1 MYRTKTISGQQIIEE
16 TCRFEELVIEEGAS
30 LSAPDGK
37 NLTLSVNG
45 LSCETAP
52 GTYKG
57 EVVLSVSDQFILPPE
72 NPFMHG
78 KEHAFRPTI
87 CIENGEVVKEKGIPA
102 LVRGGK
108 VTPRRIDGVG
118 IYGTDEE
125 LNGIIVAGD
134 SEVVINGL
142 DVMFEGDNC
151 GAMINDFIGVGAG
164 VAAYDYSK
172 VTINDSRIRM
182 NSVTRCTVH
191 AGGHSDV
198 TVNNCELY
206 NESPATTRM
215 DPNWCIGLRGT
226 NRATQLCE
234 YATVHYNDCY
244 IKSNGWGVM
253 SIDGNIDNR
262 MYLKNCKMEL
272 TGARAR
278 GYGAFAIGVAYV
290 SLDHCVC
297 TVNGYSI
304 LMHTERDDDGRR
316 GYVEYVNGTEVTG
329 NLHGML
335 VFGDDCGIVRIADSS
350 FDVDKEVFL
359 LKGSATKYDIE
370 NSRLHSGKGVI
381 VAVIDNDD
389 PGMGKLNYKIP
400 FGSDVYVEG
409 RDLTS
414 VNEFDDVIINLKDM
428 ETEGDFLNSSTN
440 LCAYKLGDSDGRA
453 PGKMNGEIDRADTD
467 DLRGPKNLFV
477 SLSAAKVTG
486 RISSATQVYREGLTV
501 IDSSLREE
509 LGNVTQTPAPAVNN
523 GVIVTLDADSGWTVT
538 GTSYLTK
545 LELADGA
552 FISAP
557 ESRSLVMTIDGVPTE
572 PAAGTYTGSIVLEV
586 R

>member
-1 MYRTKTISGQQIIEE
+1 MYITKTLTGAQ
-16 TCRFEELVIEEGAS
+16 VIESTCTFGELIIGEDAV
-30 LSAPDGK
+30 LSAPEGK

-45 LSCETAP
+45 LSTEIAA

-57 EVVLSVSDQFILPPE
+57 NVVLSVSDQFILPPE
-72 NPFMHG
+72 NPFMRG
-78 KEHAFRPTI
+78 QEHAFRPVI
-87 CIENGEVVKEKGIPA
+87 CIENGEISEAKGIPA

-125 LNGIIVAGD
+125 LTGIIVAGN

-164 VAAYDYSK
+164 VAAYDYAK

-182 NSVTRCTVH
+182 NSVTRCTIH

-198 TVNNCELY
+198 TINSCELY
-206 NESPATTRM
+206 NESPETTRM

-234 YATVHYNDCY
+234 YATVHYNDCV
-244 IKSNGWGVM
+244 IRSNGWGVM

-262 MYLKNCKMEL
+262 MYLKNCTMEL
-272 TGARAR
+272 SGARAR

-290 SLDHCVC
+290 SLDHCDC
-297 TVNGYSI
+297 PVNGYSI

-316 GYVEYVNGTEVTG
+316 GYVEYVNGTSVTG
-329 NLHGML
+329 NLNGML

-350 FDVDKEVFL
+350 FDVEKEVFL

-370 NSRLHSGKGVI
+370 NSVLHSDKGVI
-381 VAVIDNDD
+381 AAVIDNDD

-400 FGSDVYVEG
+400 FEADVYVEG
-409 RDLTS
+409 RDLTAI
-414 VNEFDDVIINLKDM
+414 NEFDDVIFNLSSM

-440 LCAYKLGDSDGRA
+440 LCAYKNGDSDGHA
-453 PGKMNGEIDRADTD
+453 PGKINGQIDRADTD
-467 DLRGPKNLFV
+467 DLRGPKNMLV
-477 SLSAAKVTG
+477 ALTDARVTG
-486 RISSATQVYREGLTV
+486 RISSATQAYREGLTI
-501 IDSSLREE
+501 IDSTLREE
-509 LGNVTQTPAPAVNN
+509 LGNVTQTPAPTVNN
-523 GVIVTLDADSGWTVT
+523 GVIVTLDAGSEWVVT
-538 GTSYLTK
+538 GTSYLTR
-545 LELADGA
+545 LDISEGA
-552 FISAP
+552 SVTACGG
-557 ESRSLVMTIDGVPTE
+557 SLVMTVDGVETV
-572 PAAGTYTGSIVLEV
+572 PAAGSYTGKIVLDV
-586 R
+586 K

>member
-1 MYRTKTISGQQIIEE
+1 MYRTKTISEPLVIEE
-16 TCRFEELVIEEGAS
+16 TCCFEELTIEEGAS
-30 LSAPDGK
+30 LSAAAGK

-45 LSCETAP
+45 LSCEIAP

-87 CIENGEVVKEKGIPA
+87 CIENGAVIEEKGIPA

-108 VTPRRIDGVG
+108 VTPRRIDSVG

-125 LNGIIVAGD
+125 LTGIIVAGD

-142 DVMFEGDNC
+142 DIMFEGDNC

-164 VAAYDYSK
+164 VAAYDYAK

-182 NSVTRCTVH
+182 NSVTRCTIH

-234 YATVHYNDCY
+234 YATVHYNDCS

-253 SIDGNIDNR
+253 SIDGNIDNK
-262 MYLKNCKMEL
+262 MYLKNCRMEL
-272 TGARAR
+272 SGARAR

-290 SLDHCVC
+290 SLDHCDC
-297 TVNGYSI
+297 PVNGYSI

-350 FDVDKEVFL
+350 FDVEKEVFL

-370 NSRLHSGKGVI
+370 NSWLHSDKGVI
-381 VAVIDNDD
+381 AAVIDNDD

-400 FGSDVYVEG
+400 FEPDVYIEG
-409 RDLTS
+409 RDLAS

-440 LCAYKLGDSDGRA
+440 LCAYKLGDSDGRG
-453 PGKMNGEIDRADTD
+453 PGKINGEVSRADTD
-467 DLRGPKNLFV
+467 DLRGPKNLLV

-486 RISSATQVYREGLTV
+486 RISSATQAYREGLTV

-523 GVIVTLDADSGWTVT
+523 GVIVTLDDASEWIVT

-545 LELADGA
+545 LELAEGA
-552 FISAP
+552 FIGAP
-557 ESRSLVMTIDGVPTE
+557 EGHELIMSVDGVPAA
-572 PAAGTYTGSIVLEV
+572 PAAGSYAGKIVLEV
-586 R
+586 K